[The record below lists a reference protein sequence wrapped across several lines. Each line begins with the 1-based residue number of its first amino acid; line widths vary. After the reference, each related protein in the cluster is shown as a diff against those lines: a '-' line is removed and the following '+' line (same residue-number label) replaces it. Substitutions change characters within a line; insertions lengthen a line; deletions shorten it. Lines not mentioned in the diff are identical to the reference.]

1 MVRVGAEASRAVTA
15 GSRPGRAVLPR
26 GSLYVLPAVLLGLGL
41 VVYPLAYS
49 LWVSV
54 HDLDLTLG
62 TWRFVG
68 LDNYAEALRDQSFW
82 RSVRN
87 TLQMALPA
95 LALEFVIGLALALAL
110 DRVRFRFRALL
121 ISLLVAPMMIPGAAA
136 ALAFALLYVQQYG
149 PLDALLS
156 FAMRRPVEVEWL
168 SSVAIAPYSV
178 VLVEVWQKSSFV
190 MLFLLAG
197 LSVIPDELY
206 EAARVDGAS
215 GGQTFRHVTLPLL
228 RTTIAALLVVR
239 LIDLLKMFDLPYIL
253 TGGGPGV
260 ATEPV
265 SMHIMQV
272 GFQFFRIG
280 AGAAQSFLLFL
291 GVGGLVLLLLRLV
304 RPQPVTR

>member
-1 MVRVGAEASRAVTA
+1 VARSRVEAPPGSPAA
-15 GSRPGRAVLPR
+15 GRRGRPALPR
-26 GSLYVLPAVLLGLGL
+26 GGVYVLPAGLLGLGL
-41 VVYPLAYS
+41 IVYPLAYS
-49 LWVSV
+49 LWVSL

-62 TWRFVG
+62 AWRFVG
-68 LDNYAEALRDQSFW
+68 LDNYAEALRDAGFW

-87 TLQMALPA
+87 TLQIALPS
-95 LALEFVIGLALALAL
+95 LALEFLIGLALALAL

-121 ISLLVAPMMIPGAAA
+121 VSLLVAPMMIPGAAA
-136 ALAFALLYVQQYG
+136 ALAFALLYVQRYG

-156 FAMRRPVEVEWL
+156 LVARRPVEVEWL

-178 VLVEVWQKSSFV
+178 VLVEVWQKSSVV

-215 GGQTFRHVTLPLL
+215 GRQAFRHVTLPLL
-228 RTTIAALLVVR
+228 RTTIAAVLVVR
-239 LIDLLKMFDLPYIL
+239 LIDLLKMFDLPFIL

-265 SMHIMQV
+265 SMHIVQV

-280 AGAAQSFLLFL
+280 AGAAQSFLLFA
-291 GVGGLVLLLLRLV
+291 GVGGLVVLLLQLV
-304 RPQPVTR
+304 RPQPVVR

>member
-1 MVRVGAEASRAVTA
+1 MAQGRVEAPPGGPAA
-15 GSRPGRAVLPR
+15 GRRGRPALPR
-26 GSLYVLPAVLLGLGL
+26 GGVYVLPAGLLGLGL
-41 VVYPLAYS
+41 IVYPLAYS
-49 LWVSV
+49 LWVSL

-62 TWRFVG
+62 AWRFVG
-68 LDNYAEALRDQSFW
+68 LDNYAEALRDPGFW

-87 TLQMALPA
+87 TLHIALPS
-95 LALEFVIGLALALAL
+95 LALEFLIGLALALAL

-121 ISLLVAPMMIPGAAA
+121 IGLLVAPMMIPGAAA
-136 ALAFALLYVQQYG
+136 ALAFALLYVQRYG

-156 FAMRRPVEVEWL
+156 LVARRPVEVEWL
-168 SSVAIAPYSV
+168 SSVSIAPYSV

-215 GGQTFRHVTLPLL
+215 GRQAFRHVTLPLL
-228 RTTIAALLVVR
+228 RTTIAAVLVVR

-265 SMHIMQV
+265 SMHIVQV

-280 AGAAQSFLLFL
+280 AGAAQSFLLFA

-304 RPQPVTR
+304 RPQPVAR